1 VPVLNALAGLL
12 GPLFVAFLVGRI
24 AKLPDDPQIWLR
36 FSGGVATA
44 FVALICERYAFQ
56 PSRLWFQTESLIAV
70 EAFLF
75 VGLPEEIAK
84 LALIYGAIISSR
96 NVEFRSFVMVGL
108 IVSAGF
114 SGAENALYVLHVQS
128 SAFSLVIMR
137 MATAVPFHLSN
148 SIIATFLLCKAR
160 ANGGAPIYVVA
171 ALAVSILLHGLYDY
185 LLMTD
190 QLRSGKFLFPLFLTI
205 GIAFR
210 LLRMA
215 RSTTPPT
222 KQP

>member
-1 VPVLNALAGLL
+1 VPVLNVIAGLT

-36 FSGGVATA
+36 FSGGAATA

-56 PSRLWFQTESLIAV
+56 YTRSWFQTESLIVV

-75 VGLPEEIAK
+75 VGLPEELAK
-84 LALIYGAIISSR
+84 LSLIYGAIVSSR
-96 NVEFRSFVMVGL
+96 NAEFRSFVVVGL
-108 IVSAGF
+108 VVSAGF
-114 SGAENALYVLHVQS
+114 SGAENALYVLHAHS
-128 SAFSLVIMR
+128 SAFSLVVAR

-160 ANGGAPIYVVA
+160 ANGAPIYVVA

-215 RSTTPPT
+215 RSTTSTT